1 MTDELKSYIR
11 EVADFPKPGINFYDI
26 TTLLKD
32 PVGLRR
38 TMDSFVEHF
47 SDQKVDQVIG
57 IESRGFMFAP
67 ILAMEMGAGFVPVR
81 KPGKLPSDVVSQ
93 TYDLEYG
100 TDTVEMHADAVDQ
113 GTRVLVVDD
122 VIATG
127 GTAAATAQLVEKQ
140 GGELV
145 GFAFVVELTFLNGR
159 EKLAPHRVDS
169 LIRY

>member
-11 EVADFPKPGINFYDI
+11 EVPDFPKPGINFYDI

-38 TMDSFVEHF
+38 TMEAFVAHF
-47 SDQKVDQVIG
+47 SDQQVDQVIG

-67 ILAMEMGAGFVPVR
+67 TLAMEMGAGFVPVR
-81 KPGKLPSDVVSQ
+81 KPGKLPAEVVSQ

-100 TDTVEMHADAVDQ
+100 TDTVEMHADAVGP
-113 GTRVLVVDD
+113 GTRVLIVDD

-127 GTAAATAQLVEKQ
+127 GTAAATARLVEQQ

-145 GFAFVVELTFLNGR
+145 GFAFVVELAFLDGR
-159 EKLAPHRVDS
+159 RKLEPHRVDS
-169 LIRY
+169 LIVY

>member
-1 MTDELKSYIR
+1 MTEELKSYIR

-32 PVGLRR
+32 PVGLRQ
-38 TMDSFVEHF
+38 TMDAFVEHF

-81 KPGKLPSDVVSQ
+81 KPGKLPAEVVAQ

-113 GTRVLVVDD
+113 GTRVLIVDD

-140 GGELV
+140 GGQLV

-159 EKLAPHRVDS
+159 EKLKPHRVDS

>member
-1 MTDELKSYIR
+1 MIDELKAYIR
-11 EVADFPKPGINFYDI
+11 EVPDFPKPGINFYDI

-38 TMDSFVEHF
+38 TMAAFIEHF
-47 SDQKVDQVIG
+47 GDQQVDQVIG

-81 KPGKLPSDVVSQ
+81 KPGKLPAEVVSQ

-100 TDTVEMHADAVDQ
+100 TDTVEMHADAVGP
-113 GTRVLVVDD
+113 GTKVLIVDD

-127 GTAAATAQLVEKQ
+127 GTAAATAQLVEQQ

-145 GFAFVVELTFLNGR
+145 GFAFVVELAFLGGR

-169 LIRY
+169 LITY